1 MRDVRGAVR
10 PHAQSSYGRSEL
22 DVQDLRDAQRGDRVA
37 LRQLVDHHA
46 GPVFALLSRLLGP
59 AGHAESVEDLA
70 QETML
75 RVTTAIGRF
84 DPAGPAKLSTWVLT
98 IATRLGLQHLKR
110 RRPLVVAPD
119 VPLPSP
125 LASPEAHLCADQL
138 RRHVQSV
145 VAELSPEVRA
155 AFVLADAHGMT
166 PGEVAEALEIP
177 PGTARTRIH
186 RARQRIR
193 AALDRG
199 DGA

>member
-1 MRDVRGAVR
+1 MR
-10 PHAQSSYGRSEL
+10 PHTQSSSGRPEFGAQAL
-22 DVQDLRDAQRGDRVA
+22 QDAQRGDRAA
-37 LRQLVDHHA
+37 LRQLIDHHA
-46 GPVFALLSRLLGP
+46 RPVFALLSRLLGP
-59 AGHAESVEDLA
+59 AGHDASVEDLA

-75 RVTTAIGRF
+75 RVTTALGRF

-110 RRPLVVAPD
+110 RRPIVVAPP
-119 VPLPSP
+119 VPLSSP

-138 RRHVQSV
+138 RAHVQSV
-145 VAELSPEVRA
+145 VAALSPEVRA

-166 PGEVAEALEIP
+166 PAEVADALQIP

-199 DGA
+199 DAT

>member
-1 MRDVRGAVR
+1 MR
-10 PHAQSSYGRSEL
+10 PHAQTNSGRSEF
-22 DVQDLRDAQRGDRVA
+22 DTEALRAAQRGDRLA
-37 LRQLVDHHA
+37 LRRLIEHHA
-46 GPVFALLSRLLGP
+46 GAVFALLSRLLGP
-59 AGHAESVEDLA
+59 AGHGASVEDLA

-75 RVTTAIGRF
+75 RATTAIGRF
-84 DPAGPAKLSTWVLT
+84 DPSGPAKLSTWVLT

-110 RRPLVVAPD
+110 RRPIVVVPP
-119 VPLPSP
+119 VPLSSP
-125 LASPEAHLCADQL
+125 LASPEAHLCAEQL
-138 RRHVQSV
+138 RAHVQSV

-166 PGEVAEALEIP
+166 PAEIAEALEIP

>member
-1 MRDVRGAVR
+1 MRA
-10 PHAQSSYGRSEL
+10 HAQTNSGRSEF
-22 DVQDLRDAQRGDRVA
+22 DPDELRAAQRGEHGA
-37 LRQLVDHHA
+37 LRRLVEHHTR
-46 GPVFALLSRLLGP
+46 PVFALLSRLLGP
-59 AGHAESVEDLA
+59 AGHGESVEDLA

-75 RVTTAIGRF
+75 RVTTAVGRF
-84 DPAGPAKLSTWVLT
+84 DPSGPARLSTWVLT

-110 RRPLVVAPD
+110 RRPAIVAPAT
-119 VPLPSP
+119 PIPSP
-125 LASPEAHLCADQL
+125 LPSPEAHLCADQL
-138 RRHVQSV
+138 RLHVQTV

-166 PGEVAEALEIP
+166 PAEVAAALEIP